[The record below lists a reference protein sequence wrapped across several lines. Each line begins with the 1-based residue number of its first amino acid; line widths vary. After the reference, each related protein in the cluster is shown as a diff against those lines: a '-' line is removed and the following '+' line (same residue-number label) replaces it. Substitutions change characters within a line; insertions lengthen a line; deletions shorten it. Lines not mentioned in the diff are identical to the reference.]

1 MAAASAAGFCQQTE
15 GVGNF
20 GGSAGRELQAL
31 ALPALDLNQL
41 TKLAKVIGRARAEG
55 KSLEPLVPFRLCA
68 MAVLAVWEWLRAL
81 LLSVKTSE
89 GLVLTSRYARVIC
102 ATALGLVALVITV
115 LLNQPAPDIVYK
127 AF

>member
-1 MAAASAAGFCQQTE
+1 
-15 GVGNF
+15 
-20 GGSAGRELQAL
+20 
-31 ALPALDLNQL
+31 
-41 TKLAKVIGRARAEG
+41 
-55 KSLEPLVPFRLCA
+55 